1 MPIANCRP
9 GTTII
14 ALQLTIEK
22 LVYGGDGIAR
32 LPADEKG
39 RGKAAFVPFVLPGE
53 QIEARTVEETPGYV
67 RAEAEKILTAS
78 ARRIAPKCP
87 YFGRCGG
94 CHYQHTAYENQLEIK
109 SGILKETVRRLAKL
123 ELPQILVHPS
133 PPWNYRNRTRLKVR
147 GGQDFALGY
156 HRFGSHEL
164 LPVEECPI
172 SSALIN
178 RAITATW
185 ELGRAGKVSEAIL
198 EMEFFANAEDTQL
211 LLELNVPDKYWENR
225 QKPSVVDTAEA
236 LRDALPELNGIA
248 VFKVVQGGS
257 LVREEVP
264 AKLREVF
271 GDEGLMYDTA
281 NAMYQVSAGSFF
293 QTNRF
298 LTDDLIALVTSGRS
312 GGYTL
317 DLYAGTGLFALPLS
331 QQFRQVAA
339 VEAAPFSFHDLKQNC
354 PSNVV
359 GYRATT
365 ERFLTSVQ
373 HTAAFD
379 YVVVDPPRSGLGET
393 VALKLGELAPPQLT
407 YVSCDPATL
416 ARDLRILAKSG
427 FRVEQAHLM
436 DLFPQTFHIESVL
449 YLAR

>member
-1 MPIANCRP
+1 M
-9 GTTII
+9 
-14 ALQLTIEK
+14 QLTIDK

-39 RGKAAFVPFVLPGE
+39 SGKAVFVPFVLPGE
-53 QIEARTVEETPGYV
+53 HVEARIVEEKPGYV
-67 RAEAEKILTAS
+67 RAEAEKILTPS
-78 ARRIAPKCP
+78 PQRTEPKCP

-94 CHYQHTAYENQLEIK
+94 CHYQHIEYENQLEIK
-109 SGILKETVRRLAKL
+109 TGILKETVRRLAKL
-123 ELPQILVHPS
+123 DLPKVTVHPS
-133 PPWNYRNRTRLKVR
+133 QPWNYRNRTRMKVR

-172 SSALIN
+172 SSPLIN
-178 RAITATW
+178 RAIAATW
-185 ELGRAGKVSEAIL
+185 ELGRVGKVSEAIL
-198 EMEFFANAEDTQL
+198 EMEFFANAEDSQL

-225 QKPSVVDTAEA
+225 KKPTLVDTAEA
-236 LRDALPELNGIA
+236 VRDALPEVNGIS
-248 VFKVVQGGS
+248 VFKVVAGGA

-264 AKLREVF
+264 AKLRDLF

-281 NAMYQVSAGSFF
+281 NAMYQVTAGSFF

-298 LTDDLIALVTSGRS
+298 LTDDLISLVTAGRS
-312 GGYTL
+312 GGYAL

-359 GYRATT
+359 GYRTST
-365 ERFLTSVQ
+365 EQFLTSVE
-373 HTAAFD
+373 HEATFD

-393 VALKLGELAPPQLT
+393 VARKLAALAPPQLT
-407 YVSCDPATL
+407 YVSCDPATM
-416 ARDLRILAKSG
+416 ARDLRILLESG

-436 DLFPQTFHIESVL
+436 DLFPQTFHIESVF
-449 YLAR
+449 YLRR

>member
-1 MPIANCRP
+1 M
-9 GTTII
+9 G
-14 ALQLTIEK
+14 LQLTVEK
-22 LVYGGDGIAR
+22 LVYGDDGLAR

-39 RGKAAFVPFVLPGE
+39 AGKAAFVPFVLPGE
-53 QIEARTVEETPGYV
+53 QIEARVAEDKPGYV
-67 RAEAEKILTAS
+67 RAEAEKIQIAS
-78 ARRIAPKCP
+78 SQRIQPKCP

-94 CHYQHTAYENQLEIK
+94 CHYQHTDYENQLEIK
-109 SGILKETVRRLAKL
+109 AGILKETVRRLAKL
-123 ELPQILVHPS
+123 ELPPVAVHPS

-147 GGQDFALGY
+147 GGKDFALGY

-172 SSALIN
+172 SSAVIN

-225 QKPSVVDTAEA
+225 KTPTLLDSTEA
-236 LRDALPELNGIA
+236 LRDVLPEINGIT
-248 VFKVVQGGS
+248 VFKVVPGGA

-264 AKLREVF
+264 AKLRDVF
-271 GDEGLMYDTA
+271 GDQGLMYDTA
-281 NAMYQVSAGSFF
+281 NAMYQVTAGSFF

-298 LTDDLIALVTSGRS
+298 LTDDLITLITAGRS
-312 GGYTL
+312 GSYAL

-339 VEAAPFSFHDLKQNC
+339 VESAPFSFHDLKQNC
-354 PSNVV
+354 PSNVT

-373 HTAAFD
+373 HTASFD

-393 VALKLGELAPPQLT
+393 VALKLAELAPPQLT

-416 ARDLRILAKSG
+416 ARDVRILAKSG
-427 FRVEQAHLM
+427 FRVEQGHLL
-436 DLFPQTFHIESVL
+436 DLFPQTFHIESVF